1 METRRPGEF
10 VKAALAVGQFRCRL
24 ISSPP
29 PRWENFEQLAQANRR
44 GGRRRR
50 KRACSGGR
58 RAEQLELELE
68 LELEL
73 GPRCTASPS
82 AAAICTIEQSLM
94 ACKPCRKRAARTQPQ
109 PARWPP
115 PPTYRRPLHQI
126 HPTT

>member
-24 ISSPP
+24 ISPPP

-44 GGRRRR
+44 GGRR
-50 KRACSGGR
+50 
-58 RAEQLELELE
+58 AEQLELE